1 VRDNPTRTTV
11 RLRDIRASDNNDG
24 VGISISAENVSVKNT
39 IVENHND
46 GGMRIS
52 AGSTGTVTIRNS
64 TFSDNGD
71 RDPQFPDDGIYI
83 KSTQSVDIENVE
95 SYNNDESGIDID
107 SGKSISIKQ
116 VETYSNGEFRGSLEA
131 GPFPGITI
139 ENTDA
144 IDGGRTIELT
154 DVRSTENGFGNI
166 ILGET
171 ADRDTAILRN
181 VTSGSTGDN
190 HGIEIK
196 TEKLVAKEI
205 TASNSND
212 GGLFVNAG
220 DEGNISIQ
228 NGTFSD
234 NGDEDPEF
242 PDDGVYIKS
251 TQSVDIEN
259 VESYNNDESGIDID
273 SGKSISIKQVETYS
287 NGEFRGSLE
296 AGPFPGIT
304 IENTDAIDGGRTIEL
319 TDVRS
324 TENGFGNIIL
334 GETADR
340 DTAIL
345 RNVTSGSTGDNH
357 GIEIKTEKLVA
368 KEITASNSND
378 GGLFVNA
385 GDEGNISIQN
395 GTFSDNGDEDPEF
408 PDDGVHIV
416 SVESINIENSKLT
429 NNDESGVDIPS
440 DVQSGNITH
449 STILNNDGP
458 EIINRGTDV
467 IGARNNW
474 WGDPAGPP
482 EDEIRGNVA
491 VGSPLSIPPG
501 DDDSNSPTTVQL
513 TNATISPTE
522 VATDGSTHTLSFD
535 VSNLSTDDQ
544 PDNFTITLPNN
555 LTVDN
560 ANIEEAG
567 GLSPDIRT
575 SDNPITF
582 SVDPVSPIQNPV
594 NIRVELTLS
603 QSSE

>member
-1 VRDNPTRTTV
+1 MNDQTYSRILTSLLVLVGISIAVIGSAAAQPADLVVGPGGSSDYTSIQNAVDNATSGDKINIRSGTYEQGIVIDKNIELVTSGDVTLDGNNIDTNVGIKINSTDVSIDGVEVARFGGDGIRVQGTTLDERTITLSNITARLNGFNNIQVRDNPTRTTV

-64 TFSDNGD
+64 
-71 RDPQFPDDGIYI
+71 
-83 KSTQSVDIENVE
+83 
-95 SYNNDESGIDID
+95 
-107 SGKSISIKQ
+107 
-116 VETYSNGEFRGSLEA
+116 
-131 GPFPGITI
+131 
-139 ENTDA
+139 
-144 IDGGRTIELT
+144 
-154 DVRSTENGFGNI
+154 
-166 ILGET
+166 
-171 ADRDTAILRN
+171 
-181 VTSGSTGDN
+181 
-190 HGIEIK
+190 
-196 TEKLVAKEI
+196 
-205 TASNSND
+205 
-212 GGLFVNAG
+212 
-220 DEGNISIQ
+220 
-228 NGTFSD
+228 TFSD

-385 GDEGNISIQN
+385 GNEGNISIQN

-449 STILNNDGP
+449 STILSNDGP